1 MKMRKRVLICL
12 LILSV
17 LGSIIILSKAID
29 LNPHQPDYTIGNPAV
44 SSSGGIYFCEN
55 FGEFGYLYRL
65 NDAGIVL
72 RILKSTSVKCEHI
85 VSVYAMD
92 EAVYALWY
100 SLDPAEDQIV
110 IQYRIAKYD
119 PELNLIGCTDK
130 FILKDEAD
138 ARHVSADGENLYV
151 TAVNSQA
158 GSVDIF
164 AMAEEDTI
172 LTTKD
177 AFDMEAE
184 RGKKKLPDSAPLAF
198 SRTSPESAFFVDA
211 QYKDGTVYVLTDVSE
226 PQAPFVPDSRV
237 ANAMKQ
243 LRFNFWQKLLFYQ
256 DYLIVWVSGLLI
268 WCFVLILA
276 YMMLIDKNRMA
287 YIFVT
292 TEASYLFIL
301 IVFLLI
307 LRWQYLTDRKTEYLE
322 YAEMSLSGELDSLGN
337 LDQFAFD
344 DDYYY
349 STDYGDLKN
358 EFARFGALG
367 ENERVFLDLF
377 LLDLEDG
384 KILASYS
391 GYNRQYA
398 SYVYS
403 GKMISLRES
412 LAGTE
417 HWATEPINSG
427 IIQMNAVG
435 VRAHTTKKPIALVG
449 ICYNG
454 LFVVTFLAS
463 YRMLI
468 PIILGLFVI
477 GSLVI
482 SLIMYL
488 QSLDLRQFVN
498 AIENVALGRT
508 RLRVPEYPAKDVR
521 AMWASLSELAK
532 KMDETNHEK
541 YRIFEAYYRF
551 APKNIETIMDKDS
564 IFDVKNGD
572 MVMKEGSLLM
582 FSIEDQESEEK
593 RIKSL
598 VNIVAYMAEYTD
610 NKDGILVSYDGSLT
624 ELEYLFLDE
633 KTTIID
639 KTNRF
644 LHRNAFDVDSV
655 FVSAFLHHDPF
666 TYGVVGVGAQS
677 LSFLTTQYNKEMKD
691 CAFWFETLKV
701 PLVITERILYR
712 EDPGEIRYIGFAVIA
727 GIKVELFEVLD
738 ACSARDRQNKIVQ
751 RDKFEKSISAFHK
764 GDYYKA
770 RNQFSELYKEFPE
783 DLLVKWYLFE
793 SERYL
798 NGETDSIATGRL
810 RMEMKYS

>member
-12 LILSV
+12 LILST
-17 LGSIIILSKAID
+17 LGSILILSKVMD
-29 LNPHQPDYTIGNPAV
+29 LKPHEPDYTIDNPAV
-44 SSSGGIYFCEN
+44 SSAGGIYYCEN
-55 FGEFGYLYRL
+55 WGEAGYLYRL
-65 NDAGIVL
+65 NDAGKIL
-72 RILKSTSVKCEHI
+72 RIIKSTSVRCANI
-85 VSVYAMD
+85 VSAYAMD
-92 EAVYALWY
+92 ELVYVLWY
-100 SLDPAEDQIV
+100 NLNISPEETV
-110 IQYRIAKYD
+110 TEYRIAKYD

-130 FILKDEAD
+130 FVLKEAGR
-138 ARHVSADGENLYV
+138 ARHISADGEKIYV
-151 TAVNSQA
+151 TVLNGESGA
-158 GSVDIF
+158 VDIY
-164 AMAEEDTI
+164 ALSEDDI
-172 LTTKD
+172 IASKD
-177 AFDMEAE
+177 AFEKEDQSSKDTPPGSPE
-184 RGKKKLPDSAPLAF
+184 LVF
-198 SRTSPESAFFVDA
+198 SRTGTDSSVFVDA
-211 QYKDGTVYVLTDVSE
+211 QYKEGILYVQTDTSE
-226 PQAPFVPDSRV
+226 PQAPFLPDSRV

-243 LRFNFWQKLLFYQ
+243 ISFTFWQKLLFYQ
-256 DYLIVWVSGLLI
+256 GYLIIWATGLLLWYFI
-268 WCFVLILA
+268 VITGYL
-276 YMMLIDKNRMA
+276 MLQDKNRMA

-301 IVFLLI
+301 VAFLLI
-307 LRWQYLTDRKTEYLE
+307 LRWQYLTDRETEYLE
-322 YAEMSLSGELDSLGN
+322 YAEMALSGELDNIGDLARYDFS
-337 LDQFAFD
+337 D
-344 DDYYY
+344 DFYL
-349 STDYGDLKN
+349 STDYWNMKN
-358 EFARFGALG
+358 EFSWFMSLG
-367 ENERVFLDLF
+367 ENEKVFVDMF
-377 LLDLEDG
+377 LLDLRDG
-384 KILASYS
+384 KILASDS

-403 GKMISLRES
+403 DKMITMREE
-412 LAGTE
+412 LAGTLHTSTQE
-417 HWATEPINSG
+417 IHSG
-427 IIQMNAVG
+427 ILQMNAVG
-435 VRAHTTKKPIALVG
+435 IRAHSSGRPIALVG

-454 LFVVTFLAS
+454 LFVISFLAS

-468 PIILGLFVI
+468 PIILGLFLLGSVVI
-477 GSLVI
+477 A
-482 SLIMYL
+482 LIMYL

-508 RLRVPEYPAKDVR
+508 KLHVPEYPAKDVR
-521 AMWASLSELAK
+521 SMWSSLSELAK

-610 NKDGILVSYDGSLT
+610 EKDGILVSYDGSLT

-633 KTTIID
+633 KATIID

-644 LHRNAFDVDSV
+644 LHRNAFDEDSV

-701 PLVITERILYR
+701 PLVITEGILMR
-712 EDPGEIRYIGFAVIA
+712 EDSGETRYIGFAVVA
-727 GIKVELFEVLD
+727 GIHIELYEVLD

-764 GDYYKA
+764 GDYYRA
-770 RNQFSELYKEFPE
+770 RNQFSDLFKEYPE

-798 NGETDSIATGRL
+798 NGGTDSIEAGRL
-810 RMEMKYS
+810 RMEMKFS

>member
-17 LGSIIILSKAID
+17 LGSILILSKVID
-29 LNPHQPDYTIGNPAV
+29 LNPHEPDYTIDNPAV
-44 SSSGGIYFCEN
+44 YSAGGIYYCEN
-55 FGEFGYLYRL
+55 FGEDGYLYRL
-65 NDAGIVL
+65 NDTGTIL
-72 RILKSTSVKCEHI
+72 RIIKSTSVKCGHI
-85 VSVYAMD
+85 VSVYVLD
-92 EAVYALWY
+92 EAVYTLWY
-100 SLDPAEDQIV
+100 TMKVSGDEV
-110 IQYRIAKYD
+110 KTEYRISKHD
-119 PELNLIGCTDK
+119 PELDLLGCTDK
-130 FILKDEAD
+130 FMLKDQSN
-138 ARHVSADGENLYV
+138 ARHISADGEKLYV
-151 TAVNSQA
+151 TALNGEN
-158 GSVDIF
+158 GSVEIF
-164 AMAEEDTI
+164 SLGEDSIMAPD
-172 LTTKD
+172 D
-177 AFDMEAE
+177 AFEAE
-184 RGKKKLPDSAPLAF
+184 NDRGKDTDPDSLSPEF
-198 SRTSPESAFFVDA
+198 SRNRPESSYFVDA
-211 QYKDGTVYVLTDVSE
+211 QYKDGVLYVQTDVNE
-226 PQAPFVPDSRV
+226 PEAPFVPDSHV

-243 LRFNFWQKLLFYQ
+243 IKFSFWQKLMFYQ
-256 DYLIVWVSGLLI
+256 EYLVIWVSGLLI
-268 WCFVLILA
+268 WCFVLILG
-276 YMMLIDKNRMA
+276 YMLLQDKNRMA
-287 YIFVT
+287 YLFVT
-292 TEASYLFIL
+292 TEASYLLIL
-301 IVFLLI
+301 IVFLVI
-307 LRWQYLTDRKTEYLE
+307 LRWQYLEDRKNEYLE
-322 YAEMSLSGELDSLGN
+322 YTEMALSGELDSLGDLGEYDFN
-337 LDQFAFD
+337 D
-344 DDYYY
+344 DFYY
-349 STDYGDLKN
+349 STKYGDLKT
-358 EFARFGALG
+358 EFSRFYSLG
-367 ENERVFLDLF
+367 ENDRVFVDLF
-377 LLDLEDG
+377 LLDLDDG
-384 KILASYS
+384 KILSSLS

-403 GKMISLRES
+403 GKMISLRERLS
-412 LAGTE
+412 GTE
-417 HWATEPINSG
+417 HSATEQINSG
-427 IIQMNAVG
+427 MITMNAVG
-435 VRAHTTKKPIALVG
+435 VRARSSEKPVAFVG

-454 LFVVTFLAS
+454 LFVVSFLSS

-468 PIILGLFVI
+468 PLILGMFVA

-482 SLIMYL
+482 ALIMYL
-488 QSLDLRQFVN
+488 QSLDLRQFVD

-508 RLRVPEYPAKDVR
+508 KLKVPGYPAKDVR

-532 KMDETNHEK
+532 TIDETNHEK

-582 FSIEDQESEEK
+582 FSIEDQESEQK

-610 NKDGILVSYDGSLT
+610 DKDGILVSYDGSLT

-633 KTTIID
+633 KTSIID

-701 PLVITERILYR
+701 PLVITEAILYR

-738 ACSARDRQNKIVQ
+738 ACSAKDRQNKIVQ
-751 RDKFEKSISAFHK
+751 RDKFERSLSAFHK

-770 RNQFSELYKEFPE
+770 RNQFSELFKEFPE

-798 NGETDSIATGRL
+798 NGGTDSVATGRL